1 MCLQRV
7 FAGRESVL
15 DNASVYMPL
24 LYCLCVRCREEGV
37 TREWA
42 MAQRQRERE
51 EGSYERLTGGEET
64 MTPLMKDV
72 KWSYENS
79 NFGIK

>member
-1 MCLQRV
+1 M
-7 FAGRESVL
+7 FAGCESVL
-15 DNASVYMPL
+15 DNASVHMQL
-24 LYCLCVRCREEGV
+24 LYFLCVSCREEGV

-42 MAQRQRERE
+42 MAQRRRKRE